1 MQCRNHKYFI
11 HCVLSLLCSGVL
23 LTAAG
28 CSDNPEDAASKRV
41 SQKTIDV
48 VETSVKE
55 KNYDAAQQQVI
66 AVMVDRDNK
75 DAGGGS
81 KDTAV
86 LASGNLAMARGR
98 RMMSDLEL
106 SVWKKADPES
116 DALPLQDRITEF
128 ENVLRSSEQLLL
140 EKQQI
145 ENLLAGGQ
153 QEMEELR
160 QLLAGGDGQPGLRTQ
175 ADEAQAEL
183 TRLLDRKNQLLG
195 QKDEVQTVLDD
206 YQSRAAGFARKAE
219 MAQGDEKLN
228 LEKQGFA
235 ILQERKQYYI
245 QAQSIENEVAV
256 LDGQIEL
263 AQAKADGLN
272 RSVQET
278 EGRIEA
284 IDNSQTRIALKRQMH
299 EVGQTIGVNQQKMT
313 AQAQSIRSSLD
324 AYKAESRSVCEVFEE
339 AAGEFERVRSR
350 QAQFAV
356 KLGQADSYHYAALTC
371 SSSIKVQKIV
381 SERLEDLM
389 VTAEPT
395 FADALRQKLPIQTR
409 VDAELSQKVM
419 DFFDKAIVLYGEALD
434 SAGAIGQETE
444 CNVLKSQLLSV
455 DAKMLLANALGLNDV
470 TIEAAAKREELIEK
484 GNEYG
489 VSFTQSET
497 KKLLDFGIDYKP
509 SLPVN
514 LDVFA
519 EDLEKRFVGWK
530 ALPVSE
536 QEAEVDANLM
546 EIDKLVEKYGEELA
560 RRMEPLKQEMLAARE
575 RGFKEEV
582 IDIEPDDQQE
592 APAAPGRGFGGPV
605 GGIPGEPN
613 SI

>member
-41 SQKTIDV
+41 AQKTIEA

-66 AVMVDRDNK
+66 AAMVDRDNK
-75 DAGGGS
+75 DAGSLS

-86 LASGNLAMARGR
+86 LASGNLALARGR
-98 RMMSDLEL
+98 RMMADLEL
-106 SVWKKADPES
+106 SVWKKSDPES
-116 DALPLQDRITEF
+116 EALPLQERITVF
-128 ENVLRSSEQLLL
+128 EKALRSTEQLLL

-145 ENLLAGGQ
+145 ENLLASGQ
-153 QEMEELR
+153 QEAKELG
-160 QLLAGGDGQPGLRTQ
+160 QLLADGDGQPGLRTQ
-175 ADEAQAEL
+175 YDKAQAEL
-183 TRLLDRKNQLLG
+183 NQFLDRKNKLLD
-195 QKDEVQTVLDD
+195 QKNKVQTVLDD
-206 YQSRAAGFARKAE
+206 YQSRASGFARKAE

-256 LDGQIEL
+256 LEGQIEL
-263 AQAKADGLN
+263 AQAKVDGLN
-272 RSVQET
+272 QSVQET

-284 IDNSQTRIALKRQMH
+284 IDNSQTRIALKRQMN
-299 EVGQTIGVNQQKMT
+299 EIDQIIGVNQQKMT
-313 AQAQSIRSSLD
+313 TQAQGIRSSLD
-324 AYKAESRSVCEVFEE
+324 SYKSESRSVCEVFEE

-350 QAQFAV
+350 EAAFAV

-371 SSSIKVQKIV
+371 SSSIKVQKTV
-381 SERLEDLM
+381 SDRLLDLM
-389 VTAEPT
+389 DTAEPT
-395 FADALRQKLPIQTR
+395 FADALRQKLPVQTR
-409 VDAELSQKVM
+409 VDSELSQKVM
-419 DFFDKAIVLYGEALD
+419 DFFDKAIALYEEAFD
-434 SAGAIGQETE
+434 SAGALGKEAE
-444 CNVLKSQLLSV
+444 CSVLKSQLLSV
-455 DAKMLLANALGLNDV
+455 DAKMLLADALGLNDAAA
-470 TIEAAAKREELIEK
+470 EAAAKRQELIEK

-514 LDVFA
+514 LEVFA
-519 EDLEKRFVGWK
+519 EDMEKRFAEWK
-530 ALPVSE
+530 RLPVSE
-536 QEAEVDANLM
+536 QEAVVNANLK
-546 EIDKLVEKYGEELA
+546 EIDELVAKYGEELA
-560 RRMEPLKQEMLAARE
+560 RRLELPKQEMLAARE
-575 RGFKEEV
+575 RGFEEAV
-582 IDIEPDDQQE
+582 GNG
-592 APAAPGRGFGGPV
+592 PGSRDPNGF
-605 GGIPGEPN
+605 
-613 SI
+613 